1 MKVFYLILSALIGC
15 TCVNAASKQVF
26 KVNNTLAQ
34 MDVEREVD
42 QYVTILDQLAEDIKN
57 GGMVF
62 KYNGTNVSDRGF
74 TIVEPQIYIRKE
86 TLEKKKKYAYVIQRK
101 KSGMR

>member
-1 MKVFYLILSALIGC
+1 MRKMKAFYLILSALIGC
-15 TCVNAASKQVF
+15 TRVNAACKQVF
-26 KVNNTLAQ
+26 QVNNTLAQ

-74 TIVEPQIYIRKE
+74 YNSRTSNLY
-86 TLEKKKKYAYVIQRK
+86 
-101 KSGMR
+101 